1 MLKSLALFFRTQ
13 ESLSQGQDNSPS
25 LGEEQR
31 EANSSLDPG
40 TFSLPPR
47 VQQGSTGLEII
58 KPAAFEGHQD
68 SRVPAPRLGVPMAS
82 LTY

>member
-1 MLKSLALFFRTQ
+1 MPNELALFFHTQ

-25 LGEEQR
+25 LGEVQR
-31 EANSSLDPG
+31 EVNSSLDPG

-47 VQQGSTGLEII
+47 VQQGSTGLKRI

-68 SRVPAPRLGVPMAS
+68 SRIPSPRLGAPVAS
-82 LTY
+82 ITH